1 MNHLP
6 FKYEKLPLNI
16 FLKDHHESIAN
27 SLLFEFTPV
36 WLQANA
42 QHMLTRNDQVWV
54 HCLFDAKHKNQKKLL
69 IAWPLV
75 HKVSGKQQV
84 ISSLS
89 SFYSAVTMPFLSESD
104 ASRKCMKEEQM
115 NYTHSD
121 SVISNH
127 LLIEYFSTLL
137 TYVKKDNTWQQMLL
151 GSFELNSVFVE
162 QIYKQFSFVKTYACA
177 DNWYCENIE
186 TFQNYYSQRPSQLK
200 NTIKRKKKKL
210 AADHHYHSKIIIEP
224 AEFKHFFSDY
234 QRIYRLSWKGDEYSF
249 EFIKHVCL
257 QAAAQ
262 NKLRMGIL
270 FVDDQAVAM
279 QLWFLQNNTA
289 SIFKLAYDPDYKAY
303 SVGSI
308 LSMALSE
315 HVIEYDKVTCI
326 EFGMGSEPYKK
337 DWMDQ
342 KQERV
347 TLQVFNERTF
357 MGLLGAA
364 KHIILSKLK
373 LYLPK

>member
-1 MNHLP
+1 M
-6 FKYEKLPLNI
+6 KLNYKKLSFND
-16 FLKDHHESIAN
+16 FLTSYQASVISAD
-27 SLLFEFTPV
+27 LFELTPA
-36 WLQANA
+36 WLDTTNEF
-42 QHMLTRNDQVWV
+42 MLTEQENVVV
-54 HCLFDAKHKNQKKLL
+54 HCLCDKSDSKQDKLVV
-69 IAWPLV
+69 AWPLV
-75 HKVSGKQQV
+75 HQS
-84 ISSLS
+84 ISKHQKTICSLT
-89 SFYSAVTMPFLSESD
+89 SFYSAVTSPFFMVATESVKGADIAYYHLSILLD
-104 ASRKCMKEEQM
+104 GIKKNNVWHQM
-115 NYTHSD
+115 QLGPFEDNLSQPIAAHFNC
-121 SVISNH
+121 VRH
-127 LLIEYFSTLL
+127 FS
-137 TYVKKDNTWQQMLL
+137 K
-151 GSFELNSVFVE
+151 S
-162 QIYKQFSFVKTYACA
+162 
-177 DNWYCENIE
+177 DNWYVNNIIN
-186 TFQNYYSQRPSQLK
+186 FDSYYQQRPSKLK

-224 AEFKHFFSDY
+224 AEFQHFFSDY

-337 DWMDQ
+337 DWMDK

-347 TLQVFNERTF
+347 TLQVFNEQTF
-357 MGLLGAA
+357 FGLLGAA
-364 KHIILSKLK
+364 KHIIPSKLK
-373 LYLPK
+373 SYLRKNKGQSCHCKKK